1 VFAGYSKGM
10 SIQDVV
16 ELADERMSV
25 EKRSKSLPSSEV
37 PRVENAQMANEVP
50 VG

>member
-1 VFAGYSKGM
+1 MFAGYSKGM

-16 ELADERMSV
+16 ELADERMFV
-25 EKRSKSLPSSEV
+25 EKRSKCLPSPEV